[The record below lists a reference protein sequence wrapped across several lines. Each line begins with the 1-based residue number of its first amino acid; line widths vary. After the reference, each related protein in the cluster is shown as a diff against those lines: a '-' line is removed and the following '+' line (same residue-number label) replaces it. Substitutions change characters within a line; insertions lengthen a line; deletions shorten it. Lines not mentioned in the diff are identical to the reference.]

1 MTTRFLISP
10 EDKGSKETWE
20 TTSLF
25 DDVIYVIAVFEVGG
39 RTTLHYAATLLIE
52 DNKNNTLYS
61 SQREIKAIVRSHNEE
76 HISVILNH
84 EPHAHTHS

>member
-25 DDVIYVIAVFEVGG
+25 DDVIDVIAAFEFGE
-39 RTTLHYAATLLIE
+39 RITLHYAATILIE
-52 DNKNNTLYS
+52 DNNNNNTLYS
-61 SQREIKAIVRSHNEE
+61 SQWEIKAVVRSHNKE
-76 HISVILNH
+76 HISI
-84 EPHAHTHS
+84 HTRTYTLLLL

>member
-25 DDVIYVIAVFEVGG
+25 DDVIDVIAVFEVGG

-76 HISVILNH
+76 HISI
-84 EPHAHTHS
+84 HTRTYTLLLLLL